1 MLKIAP
7 DVLVAPR
14 YSSASNMQFR
24 PISSWESVEFA
35 EAEMV
40 EKGTGDFSSNPFKFP
55 NLYVDGTP
63 YTLAVKSASAGQ
75 TCKVEKGERGTSV

>member
-55 NLYVDGTP
+55 NSYVDGTP